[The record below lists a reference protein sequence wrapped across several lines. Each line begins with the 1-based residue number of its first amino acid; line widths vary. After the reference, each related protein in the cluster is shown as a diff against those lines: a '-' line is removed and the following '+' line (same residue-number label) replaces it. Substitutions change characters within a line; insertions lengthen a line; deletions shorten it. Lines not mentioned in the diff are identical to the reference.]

1 MGKILHF
8 NDDARRRLQAG
19 VDELADAVKV
29 TLGPKGRNV
38 VLERL
43 TGAPTITNDGVS
55 IAREIELSDP
65 FKNMGAQLVREVA
78 TKTSDLT
85 GDGTTTA
92 TLLAQGIVR
101 EGMRTIDEGANPMLL
116 RHGIEVATERVVA
129 HLRRQ
134 AQPVAGRDDLR
145 HVATIA
151 GKEDVGIGEAVAEA
165 LDHVGEEGVVTV
177 EESPLPGITVEFV
190 EGMLVENGFVS
201 PYMATDQTRM
211 ETVYEDPYI
220 FMTTKP
226 ISAVQDLMPLLDA
239 VMKQP
244 RPLVILAE
252 KVDGAALGMLV
263 HNASHGTLE
272 AVAVRAPG
280 FGHRRI
286 AHLKDLAAFTGGEV
300 ITEEAGLTLENV
312 RREYLGSARRVIVTE
327 HSCTFVEGAGTPEAV
342 ETRLGQIRNE
352 AERAPHEN
360 DREIARERLAKLASR
375 LAVIHVG
382 AATDVVLNEKRHR
395 TEGALAATRAAVS
408 EGIVPGGGTALLRA
422 EEALEDLELEG
433 DYATG
438 ADLVRRVLSE
448 PLYWIATNAGYDGQ
462 EAIDQVREMPAGRRP
477 ERAHRRVR
485 RPGRGRRHRP
495 GARHAAHDRERRVGR
510 RAAAH
515 DGGRGGG
522 GAARPAGRDHR
533 AGLRR
538 PRGGPGQTELAG
550 VSEDP
555 DAFNAFEAAGWDKQ
569 SAGYDE
575 FFGPITGRVVAPL
588 LDAAGV
594 EAGSR
599 VLDVASGPGYVAVH
613 AAARGATVI
622 GIDVAEAM
630 IALARLRNPD
640 LVFRRGD
647 AEALAFEDAAFDAV
661 VANFLLLHLGRPERA
676 LAELA
681 RVLAPGGRVALT
693 VWDLP
698 AHARFVGVLVDALAE
713 AGAGPPPE
721 LPVGP
726 PIFKYAD
733 EEEFAGLL
741 RGAGL
746 EDVHVQTVAFLHS
759 EASADSLWRGLLGG
773 TVRTS
778 AIVVAQP
785 QETQARIR
793 AAFDRIV
800 AQYESGGRLE
810 LPVSVKLGSGR
821 KP

>member
-8 NDDARRRLQAG
+8 NDDARRRLQSG
-19 VDELADAVKV
+19 VDQLADAVKV

-65 FKNMGAQLVREVA
+65 FENMGAMLVREVA

-116 RHGIEVATERVVA
+116 RHGIEVATQRVVE
-129 HLRRQ
+129 HLRSQ
-134 AQPVAGRDDLR
+134 ARPVSSRDDLR

-151 GKEDVGIGEAVAEA
+151 GKEDVMIGEAVAEA
-165 LDHVGEEGVVTV
+165 LDHVGQEGVVTV
-177 EESPLPGITVEFV
+177 EESPLPGISVEFV
-190 EGMLVENGFVS
+190 EGMLVENGMVS

-226 ISAVQDLMPLLDA
+226 ISAIPDLMPLLDQ
-239 VMKQP
+239 VMKEP

-327 HSCTFVEGAGTPEAV
+327 HSCTFVEGAGTAEAV

-352 AERAPHEN
+352 AEHAPHEN
-360 DREIARERLAKLASR
+360 DREIAKERLAKLASR

-382 AATDVVLNEKRHR
+382 AATDVVLSEKRHR

-422 EEALEDLELEG
+422 EEALENLELEG

-448 PLYWIATNAGYDGQ
+448 PLYWIATNAGYDGRA
-462 EAIDQVREMPAGRRP
+462 AIDEVRSMAT
-477 ERAHRRVR
+477 
-485 RPGRGRRHRP
+485 
-495 GARHAAHDRERRVGR
+495 
-510 RAAAH
+510 
-515 DGGRGGG
+515 GGG
-522 GAARPAGRDHR
+522 LNALTGEFGDLLEGGVIDPVRVTRLTIENAASVA
-533 AGLRR
+533 ALLLT
-538 PRGGPGQTELAG
+538 TE
-550 VSEDP
+550 
-555 DAFNAFEAAGWDKQ
+555 
-569 SAGYDE
+569 
-575 FFGPITGRVVAPL
+575 
-588 LDAAGV
+588 
-594 EAGSR
+594 
-599 VLDVASGPGYVAVH
+599 
-613 AAARGATVI
+613 
-622 GIDVAEAM
+622 
-630 IALARLRNPD
+630 
-640 LVFRRGD
+640 
-647 AEALAFEDAAFDAV
+647 AV
-661 VANFLLLHLGRPERA
+661 VAEELLAQPGAIIAPGFGD
-676 LAELA
+676 LAEGLA
-681 RVLAPGGRVALT
+681 RPSS
-693 VWDLP
+693 
-698 AHARFVGVLVDALAE
+698 
-713 AGAGPPPE
+713 
-721 LPVGP
+721 PV
-726 PIFKYAD
+726 
-733 EEEFAGLL
+733 
-741 RGAGL
+741 
-746 EDVHVQTVAFLHS
+746 
-759 EASADSLWRGLLGG
+759 
-773 TVRTS
+773 
-778 AIVVAQP
+778 
-785 QETQARIR
+785 
-793 AAFDRIV
+793 
-800 AQYESGGRLE
+800 
-810 LPVSVKLGSGR
+810 
-821 KP
+821 